1 MREIANY
8 LASVRGT
15 THSSYEARDGCKR
28 DELTH
33 NRSPYERP
41 IVAATI
47 VLSAKRRSGDGKNL
61 IYS

>member
-1 MREIANY
+1 MREIANH

-15 THSSYEARDGCKR
+15 THSSDEARDGCKR

-33 NRSPYERP
+33 IHSPHERP
-41 IVAATI
+41 VVAATI
-47 VLSAKRRSGDGKNL
+47 VLRAKRRSGDGKNL